1 MRIKEIELDNF
12 KSFGEKV
19 TLPILNGFTTV
30 SGPNG
35 SGISNVIDS
44 LMFALGL
51 TSTRNM
57 RAERLTDLL
66 NNISGKKE
74 CSVKVTFVDDESG
87 EEAIV
92 LRRIRVKG
100 DNYDSKYYLDGSPS
114 TLTQIHDK
122 LANYNISPKGFNVV
136 MQGDVSSIISM
147 GSVDR
152 RKIIDEIAGVAE
164 FDRKIELAAKE
175 LTVVY
180 ERIESQEIIL
190 GELKQR
196 LEQLQKDRDQAVK
209 YSELK
214 QKRTEL
220 ERKFLNIRIKQVQK
234 QSLNAEAEV
243 KNLEDEKI
251 KLREENIQVNLNIQ
265 NTEEDLKS
273 LNQRIEELGEGK
285 QRELGLR
292 KEELQSKLA
301 HEESSIQFIEKQ
313 IGDYESEIK
322 SINRE
327 IKALKDKVKE
337 INFKTSEFVEE
348 KKNIE
353 ANITE
358 EQSKYDKIQAEIRK
372 KSVNNDVSNKSLI
385 EIQDKISAEK
395 EERSK
400 LEQEKAR
407 FDEQQRN
414 LQEKIESHKESA
426 SKSLEE
432 IHKLEN
438 MNAGSQILNLD
449 ALKEQI
455 SFQSRNIQSLKDEQ
469 RDTKNEVDNQQDKL
483 RRVEKQLNQLE
494 GQELAANAA
503 GYGKAVEAVLNI
515 EGVHGTLA
523 QLGSVDDDYK
533 LALET
538 AAGARLRSVVTD
550 DDYVAQ
556 DCINY
561 LRKNN
566 LGRATFL
573 PLNKLNEAKDLPQ
586 ATMAGIIDWAINLV
600 NYDYEYRDA
609 FAYAFANT
617 LVVKNIE
624 VARKLIGR
632 YRMVT
637 LQGDLIER
645 SGAMSGG
652 SAIKTNIHFGANTAN
667 EKTKLEASKEDIIN
681 FIKQLQGE
689 HQELEQQ
696 IEESREKLEK
706 LRQDYSE
713 KSTQNSVNNTQL
725 ENTRNKYEQEKAAI
739 SSSAEELNQIE
750 LKVDSLDLKINEK
763 TEAIDLLETNM
774 HEIASVLKDSGLE
787 SLIEES
793 REVEIEIKRY
803 QSMFSNL
810 VNEESKLEVEKTFN
824 AENTEKAH
832 SKLTNAEAELKKLQ
846 EEIPEHQN
854 LKDKLSSE
862 IASIQSEI
870 DKIKESISGLNQE
883 RESMS
888 DNLLNLRQRKGE
900 IGSSIESTAMKLV
913 ESRKKVT
920 ELAAHLEQLLAEKA
934 EQDALKQSSTEEN
947 FETSS
952 QEEEPELSAEEI
964 EKLQKELNK
973 IERQMQAMEPIN
985 MRAVEE
991 YDEVK
996 TRETEIIDK
1005 QQSLTEER
1013 QMLIEKAD
1021 SYKDQKLKV
1030 FKENFDQINTYFQ
1043 EIFANLSFGQGQ
1055 LILEDP
1061 EEIFKG
1067 GLIIKAQPR
1076 GKKMQRLEAMSG
1088 GEKSLTALSFLFAL
1102 QQCNPAPF
1110 YAFDEVDSAL
1120 DGVNV
1125 DRLAEKIQ
1133 NNSRSTQFLVVSH
1146 RRPMLEK
1153 SDRAIGVSLNK
1164 RGFSTV
1170 IGVQNIEK
1178 EVRELVTN

>member
-1 MRIKEIELDNF
+1 MRVKEIELDNF

-35 SGISNVIDS
+35 SGKSNVIDS

-100 DNYDSKYYLDGSPS
+100 DNYDSKYYLDGSLS

-122 LANYNISPKGFNVV
+122 LGNYNISPKGFNVV
-136 MQGDVSSIISM
+136 MQGDVASIISM
-147 GSVDR
+147 GAVDR

-214 QKRTEL
+214 KQRTAL
-220 ERKFLNIRIKQVQK
+220 ERKFLNVRIKQVSK
-234 QSLNAEAEV
+234 QSENAKQQVQE
-243 KNLEDEKI
+243 LEDK
-251 KLREENIQVNLNIQ
+251 KTSLREENIQVNLNIQ
-265 NTEEDLKS
+265 NTEEDLAS
-273 LNQRIEELGEGK
+273 LNKKIEELGEGK
-285 QRELGLR
+285 QRELR
-292 KEELQSKLA
+292 IQKEELQTKLA
-301 HEESSIQFIEKQ
+301 HEESTIQFLDKQ
-313 IGDYESEIK
+313 ITDYESEIK

-327 IKALKDKVKE
+327 IKSLKEKIKE
-337 INFKTSEFVEE
+337 INFRSSEFAEE

-353 ANITE
+353 ANIAE
-358 EQSKYDKIQAEIRK
+358 EQAKYDKIQSEIRK
-372 KSVNNDVSNKSLI
+372 KSADTDVSNKSLI
-385 EIQDKISAEK
+385 EVQDKISAEK

-400 LEQEKAR
+400 FEQEKAR
-407 FDEQQRN
+407 FDEQKRN
-414 LQEKIESHKESA
+414 LEEKIETHKAEA
-426 SKSLEE
+426 SKSLDE
-432 IHKLEN
+432 IHKLE
-438 MNAGSQILNLD
+438 AGSMGSNILNLD

-455 SFQSRNIQSLKDEQ
+455 AFQSRNIQSLKDEQ
-469 RDTKNEVDNQQDKL
+469 KDTKSEIDNQQDKL
-483 RRVEKQLNQLE
+483 RKVEKQLNQLE
-494 GQELAANAA
+494 GQEQAANAA
-503 GYGKAVEAVLNI
+503 GYGRAVEAVLSL

-523 QLGSVDDDYK
+523 QLGTVDDEYK

-538 AAGARLRSVVTD
+538 AAGARLRSVVTE

-556 DCINY
+556 DGINF

-586 ATMAGIIDWAINLV
+586 ATMPGIIDWAINLV
-600 NYDYEYRDA
+600 SYDYEYRDA

-652 SAIKTNIHFGANTAN
+652 SAIKTNIHFGANSAN
-667 EKTKLEASKEDIIN
+667 EKSKLETSKTDIIN
-681 FIKQLQGE
+681 FVKQLQSE
-689 HQELEQQ
+689 YQELENQ
-696 IEESREKLEK
+696 IDESREKLEK
-706 LRQDYSE
+706 LRSEYSE
-713 KSTQNSVNNTQL
+713 KSTQSSVTNTQL
-725 ENTRNKYEQEKAAI
+725 ENARNKYEKEKAAI
-739 SSSAEELNQIE
+739 TENAEELNNIE
-750 LKVDSLDLKINEK
+750 LKIDELVKNIEIK
-763 TEAIDLLETNM
+763 TEEVNALESSM
-774 HEIASVLKDSGLE
+774 QEIASVLKDSGLE
-787 SLIEES
+787 SLMEES
-793 REVEIEIKRY
+793 REVEVEIKRY
-803 QSMFSNL
+803 QSMFTNL
-810 VNEESKLEVEKTFN
+810 LNEESRLEVEKNFN

-832 SKLTNAEAELKKLQ
+832 EKLNTAETELKKLQ
-846 EEIPEHQN
+846 EEVPLHHSNKE
-854 LKDKLSSE
+854 KLSSE
-862 IASIQSEI
+862 IAAIQSEI
-870 DKIKESISGLNQE
+870 NKIKESISGLNQE

-888 DNLLNLRQRKGE
+888 NNLLNLRQRKGE

-934 EQDALKQSSTEEN
+934 DQDELKQSSKEEN
-947 FETSS
+947 SEGETL
-952 QEEEPELSAEEI
+952 EEEPELTAEEI

-996 TRETEIIDK
+996 NRESEIVDK
-1005 QQSLTEER
+1005 QKSLTNER

-1043 EIFANLSFGQGQ
+1043 ETFANLSFGHGQ

-1061 EEIFKG
+1061 EEVFNG
-1067 GLIIKAQPR
+1067 GLVIKAQPR

-1133 NNSRSTQFLVVSH
+1133 NNSRATQFLVVSH

-1178 EVRELVTN
+1178 EVRELVAN